1 MQRYYKKTKSKQK
14 SQRFY
19 PLYTKIIIY
28 EYSYEYSFCTK
39 DIECAK
45 VTNAH
50 SNDWEK

>member
-19 PLYTKIIIY
+19 PLNTKIII
-28 EYSYEYSFCTK
+28 YEYSFCTK

-45 VTNAH
+45 VTNVH
-50 SNDWEK
+50 LNDWEK